1 MPQLWLLVLCG
12 VVCGWVEDRGFCF
25 MGAVWDWVGGNAATV
40 GGWVL
45 TLVVAVAGWVINGL
59 RVRKQDAESME
70 AKQKELDNSKER
82 EHTLKAQLEEQRKA
96 AEALQ
101 GQLDQLEEAN
111 RLFEQANPTDSDPWG
126 PAVKVRGKQYR
137 VTNEGPRDVVVEKVG
152 PDDDQLPFSFDGHVP
167 FDCGAGDGID
177 CFVPDTGMGTAA
189 IKISWRFVGSTDLR
203 TTRRPV

>member
-1 MPQLWLLVLCG
+1 
-12 VVCGWVEDRGFCF
+12 

-59 RVRKQDAESME
+59 RVRKQDAESMNT
-70 AKQKELDNSKER
+70 KQKELDDSKER
-82 EHTLKAQLEEQRKA
+82 EHTLEAQLEAQRKA

-101 GQLDQLEEAN
+101 GQLDQLEKAN

-126 PAVKVRGKQYR
+126 PAVKIRGVQYR
-137 VTNEGPRDVVVEKVG
+137 VTNGGPRDVVVEKVE
-152 PDDDQLPFSFDGHVP
+152 PDDDQLPFSFEGDVP
-167 FDCGAGDGID
+167 FNCGTGDGID
-177 CFVPDTGMGTAA
+177 CFVPGTGMGTAA